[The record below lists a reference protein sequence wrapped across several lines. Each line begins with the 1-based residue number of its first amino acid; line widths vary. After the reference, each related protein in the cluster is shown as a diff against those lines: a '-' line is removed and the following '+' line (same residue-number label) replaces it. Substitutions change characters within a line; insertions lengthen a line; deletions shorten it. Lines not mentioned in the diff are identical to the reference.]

1 MGSGNSLRRFPNLTV
16 SLALTG
22 ISLGFL
28 VRWEPAPC
36 DVITAIA
43 LVTGVSFLK
52 EGWGR
57 LPRLLVVLIAFILA
71 NTAGLLGSLSFSPGL
86 RFFSITFYLVLF
98 WVFINGLGSARET
111 FGELA
116 RRAYMFAAVVAAGL
130 IWVAFLGLAFDNP
143 ERVAWAT
150 RFLRPTGFFKDPNAA
165 GSFLVAPLIS
175 LSCSLLS
182 SPSTMGSGSYYS
194 YLLYLF
200 LLGALFHTASRSAV
214 LAWGLG
220 YITVLGL
227 VRGKLLHKLQH
238 LCITAGFLV
247 LVAPFLYF
255 GNSLTLTLG
264 ERVLPHMAYVGS
276 FIDRVGGYTAA
287 RPSAGGGHIAG
298 RLPVGQPSLLFE
310 YDTGGRL
317 YAWRAALRMWESRPV
332 FGVGPG
338 NFEVLSPQIER
349 SLGARVIT
357 PSAHNIYLRILA
369 ENGAIGM
376 VAFIAALVV
385 TLVSALRIRSARED
399 PWLVAS
405 FLALLLNG
413 MFIDSL
419 HFRHFWLIWAL
430 LLLPTRGS
438 ESEQLRNRFLSSN

>member
-1 MGSGNSLRRFPNLTV
+1 MGANLHKEPGKKSGSFLRRFPNLIV
-16 SLALTG
+16 GLALTG

-28 VRWEPAPC
+28 LRWEPAPC

-52 EGWGR
+52 EGWRR
-57 LPRLLVVLIAFILA
+57 LPRLLVVFLIAFILA
-71 NTAGLLGSLSFSPGL
+71 NMAGLVGILAFSSGL
-86 RFFSITFYLVLF
+86 RFFSITLYLILF
-98 WVFINGLGSARET
+98 MVFINGLGSAHET

-130 IWVAFLGLAFDNP
+130 IWFAFLGLAFDNP
-143 ERVAWAT
+143 EGVVWAT
-150 RFLRPTGFFKDPNAA
+150 RFLRPTGLFKDPNVA
-165 GSFLVAPLIS
+165 GSFLVAPLIFITCFI
-175 LSCSLLS
+175 LSP
-182 SPSTMGSGSYYS
+182 PSTRGSGSCYS

-200 LLGALFHTASRSAV
+200 LLSALLHTASRSAI

-220 YITVLGL
+220 YITVLGF

-238 LCITAGFLV
+238 LCATAGFLV

-255 GNSLTLTLG
+255 SNSLTLTLG
-264 ERVLPHMAYVGS
+264 ERVLPHMACVGT
-276 FIDRVGGYTAA
+276 FIDRVGGCTAE
-287 RPSAGGGHIAG
+287 
-298 RLPVGQPSLLFE
+298 RLPAEQPSLLFE

-317 YAWRAALRMWESRPV
+317 YAWQAALRMWESRPLL
-332 FGVGPG
+332 GVGPG
-338 NFEVLSPQIER
+338 NFEVLSPGIER

-357 PSAHNIYLRILA
+357 PSAHNTYLRILA
-369 ENGAIGM
+369 ENGIIGIM
-376 VAFIAALVV
+376 AFIAALVV
-385 TLVSALRIRSARED
+385 TLVSALRTRRAREE
-399 PWLVAS
+399 PWLVVS

-430 LLLPTRGS
+430 LLLSTRDS
-438 ESEQLRNRFLSSN
+438 TSK